1 MKMTVVGSGYLGLV
15 NTAWLAGIGNPPQAP
30 VILAGCNMYDPAW
43 LRELGFDYQA
53 IGR

>member
-1 MKMTVVGSGYLGLV
+1 MKMTVVGFGH
-15 NTAWLAGIGNPPQAP
+15 AGMVAAACPAEMDNQAVQP
-30 VILAGCNMYDPAW
+30 EIPAGRNIYDPAW